1 MCAKRRGWHRSSIT
15 LVAFFWL
22 APVQVFA
29 EAFEIVVS
37 DVSRPNLAPFQR
49 KFDSSAQTLATG
61 NEQTL
66 VQIFP
71 GYTNQD
77 RVQFQ
82 VNYRGLP
89 VSLEFPAGQTK
100 LTLSIPECNNFSREF
115 NGTSRDASNA
125 QVREFFKKDD
135 GQLNKVMNCL
145 VARSG
150 TDPATRLLDRMVGGG
165 WFEDVLEPT
174 SSLASESDQSTT
186 GQEQPKEGRS
196 GQFGIGLNVG
206 RVTVGGIKSN
216 DYSLPVSYTMR
227 FDKGRALTF
236 GTVLSWT
243 DFEGSR
249 SYAVAPRVN
258 FRLPIKQDWLVSI
271 SGTYGA
277 AASKDLGSAAQLVS
291 SAVTSTYTWHF
302 DRVDLTL
309 GNLLGYYRSIPTN
322 RYGYHFDPEIRSTGL
337 RNGLLLSQPL
347 KTKMFG
353 TRVSAEYFVTDTR
366 YFGTNVLIDQ
376 YNEIGF
382 SLGTDK
388 RMLGVKKLFRAGIT
402 VTHGENIRGATL
414 NFGYK
419 F

>member
-1 MCAKRRGWHRSSIT
+1 MFAKTRSWRVS
-15 LVAFFWL
+15 VAL
-22 APVQVFA
+22 AIALAGVAAKEAAA
-29 EAFEIVVS
+29 EPFEIRIT
-37 DVSRPNLAPFQR
+37 DFSRPSLVPFQGN
-49 KFDSSAQTLATG
+49 FNSSSQTLATG
-61 NEQTL
+61 NEQSL

-100 LTLSIPECNNFSREF
+100 LTLSIPVCDNFTREF
-115 NGTSRDASNA
+115 NGSSRDVSNN

-135 GQLNKVMNCL
+135 GQLNKIMHCL
-145 VARSG
+145 VANSG
-150 TDPATRLLDRMVGGG
+150 ADPAARLLDRMVASS
-165 WFEDVLEPT
+165 WFEDVLEP
-174 SSLASESDQSTT
+174 SSQLASESDQSAASQ
-186 GQEQPKEGRS
+186 GQAKEAKS
-196 GQFGIGLNVG
+196 GQVGIGFNVG
-206 RVTVGGIKSN
+206 RITVGGIKSN

-249 SYAVAPRVN
+249 SYAIAPRIN
-258 FRLPIKQDWLVSI
+258 FRLPIKPDWSVSVT
-271 SGTYGA
+271 GTYGA
-277 AASKDLGSAAQLVS
+277 AASRDLGSAAQLVS
-291 SAVTSTYTWHF
+291 SAVMSIYTWHL

-322 RYGYHFDPEIRSTGL
+322 RNGYHFDPEIRSTGL

-347 KTKMFG
+347 ETKAFG

-366 YFGTNVLIDQ
+366 YFGTKVLVDQ
-376 YNEIGF
+376 YNELGF

-388 RMLGVKKLFRAGIT
+388 RMLGVKKLFRAGVT
-402 VTHGENIRGATL
+402 VVHGANIKGATL
-414 NFGYK
+414 NLGYK